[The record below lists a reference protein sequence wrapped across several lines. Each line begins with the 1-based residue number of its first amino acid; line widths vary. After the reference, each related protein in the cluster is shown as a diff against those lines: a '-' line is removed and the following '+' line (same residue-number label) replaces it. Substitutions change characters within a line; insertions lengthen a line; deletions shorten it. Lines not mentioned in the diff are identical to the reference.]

1 MTLDREAARALFD
14 NAETTTLEPTPVT
27 TARPIYVEPRTTAKT
42 APVAA
47 PVEEESF
54 LAGPSAFERMNSP
67 KVRKGPD
74 WRIVAP
80 IGVAAVCAGAVA
92 LFALPQNNQTVEGRT
107 VASSEIAPA
116 PVTAPEPVTP
126 PADLATADNTPAPAA
141 AVAPAPAP
149 VVQRAASRP
158 APVAA
163 RRAPARQVAAAPSA
177 EDSATNVSARE
188 PYVPTPTL
196 GAPAAVTL
204 TPTTPAPAPVVQ
216 PTPPVTEPE
225 PQL

>member
-14 NAETTTLEPTPVT
+14 NAETTPSSAQPIAATPRFAST
-27 TARPIYVEPRTTAKT
+27 RT
-42 APVAA
+42 APPAYE
-47 PVEEESF
+47 PVEDAPFIAS
-54 LAGPSAFERMNSP
+54 AGVLERTNSP
-67 KVRKGPD
+67 KARKGVD

-80 IGVAAVCAGAVA
+80 LGVAALCAGAVA
-92 LFALPQNNQTVEGRT
+92 LFALPQNDAVDGKT
-107 VASSEIAPA
+107 VAATDI
-116 PVTAPEPVTP
+116 TAPPVAEPLTPP
-126 PADLATADNTPAPAA
+126 PADLATAANTPA
-141 AVAPAPAP
+141 AVTPAPAP
-149 VVQRAASRP
+149 VVERAASRP

-177 EDSATNVSARE
+177 TDSASNVSARE

-204 TPTTPAPAPVVQ
+204 TPAAPAPTPPSIVEPAPAPQ
-216 PTPPVTEPE
+216 PPVTQPEPE